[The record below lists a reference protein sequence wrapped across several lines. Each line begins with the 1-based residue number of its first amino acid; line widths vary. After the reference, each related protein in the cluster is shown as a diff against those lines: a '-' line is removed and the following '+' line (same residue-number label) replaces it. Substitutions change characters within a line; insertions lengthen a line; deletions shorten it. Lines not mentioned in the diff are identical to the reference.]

1 MNSRIEALSREPG
14 ARCDHKS
21 RREIRLRWPYPEARI
36 VRARLISETGTRFD
50 VSPLYEIDGG
60 WAITICRE
68 CAKTPAVSPCDL
80 PPDPRGGVKVTLA
93 VLWPPG
99 ARPVT

>member
-68 CAKTPAVSPCDL
+68 CAKTPAVSL
-80 PPDPRGGVKVTLA
+80 ALAIFLLILA
-93 VLWPPG
+93 VASRSRWQYRGPRAP
-99 ARPVT
+99 AQ

>member
-14 ARCDHKS
+14 ARCDHTS

-68 CAKTPAVSPCDL
+68 CAKTPTVSPCDR

-93 VLWPPG
+93 VP
-99 ARPVT
+99 